1 MIADLQ
7 ARHYGRYV
15 FGLGVITLGVAKLAL
30 SGSGAAV
37 PAAALAGRAAW
48 GYAGAAFMIVAGAAL
63 LWRRTKAWAA
73 AAVAAYFAIVV
84 LGVTNG
90 PDVLRHYREFLAW
103 FGATEPLAIT
113 AGALIVFAGGADIPA
128 TTAQRL
134 IRLSQIALGACAIYF
149 GVAHFLHMELTAPL
163 VPKWLP
169 PSQVFWGY
177 ATGVFHIAAGL
188 ALISGVQARLA
199 AILLTV
205 MYAAFTPLVHIPL
218 FLANQHDHRNWM
230 ENAMNIALTGA
241 AWVAADSLAR
251 SRRAAPS

>member
-1 MIADLQ
+1 MTSEKPAS
-7 ARHYGRYV
+7 AYGRYV
-15 FGLGVITLGVAKLAL
+15 LGLGVIALGVVKLAL
-30 SGSGAAV
+30 SASGPAV
-37 PAAALAGRAAW
+37 PAAELAGRAAL
-48 GYAGAAFMIVAGAAL
+48 GYAGSAFLIVAGAAL
-63 LWRRTKAWAA
+63 LWRRTKTWGA

-90 PDVLRHYREFLAW
+90 PGVVRHFREFLAW
-103 FGATEPLAIT
+103 FGVTEPLAIT
-113 AGALIVFAGGADIPA
+113 AGALIAFAGGANIPA

-134 IRLSQIALGACAIYF
+134 IRLSQIAFGACAVYF

-218 FLANQHDHRNWM
+218 FLANPHDHRNWM

-241 AWVAADSLAR
+241 AWVVADACAR
-251 SRRAAPS
+251 RKG